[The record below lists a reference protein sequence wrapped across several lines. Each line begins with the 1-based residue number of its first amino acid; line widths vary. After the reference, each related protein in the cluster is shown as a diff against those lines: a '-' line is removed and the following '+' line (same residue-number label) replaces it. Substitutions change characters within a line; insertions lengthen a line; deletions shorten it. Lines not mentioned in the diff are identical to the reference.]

1 MRWINATI
9 PGMLQSSV
17 ALRSSVAAAAL
28 LAGLLVRAAAAPPA
42 GSAQA
47 DDGPEGVVNYTRV
60 DATVACAGATPP
72 EAMADLKARGFAAVV
87 NFRTAGERG
96 ASVDA
101 GKTAAEAAGLK
112 YFHLPFRQ
120 PSAQIV
126 ETFLDTVSEPSNQ
139 PVYVHCGSANRV
151 GAMWLIKRVKLD
163 GWAVDRA
170 LAEAETIGLRS
181 KALREFA
188 LDYVRDGA

>member
-1 MRWINATI
+1 
-9 PGMLQSSV
+9 MLKSSV
-17 ALRSSVAAAAL
+17 TLRSSAFTAAL
-28 LAGLLVRAAAAPPA
+28 VAGALVCAGAPAASRSAAPPA
-42 GSAQA
+42 GPAQA

-72 EAMADLKARGFAAVV
+72 EAMANLKARGFAAVV

-101 GKTAAEAAGLK
+101 GKAAAEAAGLK

-139 PVYVHCGSANRV
+139 PVYIHCGSANRV
-151 GAMWLIKRVKLD
+151 GALWLIKRVKLD

-188 LDYVRDGA
+188 LGYVQNGA

>member
-1 MRWINATI
+1 M
-9 PGMLQSSV
+9 PKSSV
-17 ALRSSVAAAAL
+17 TLRSSAFTAAL
-28 LAGLLVRAAAAPPA
+28 VAGALVCAGASAATRSAAAAPPA
-42 GSAQA
+42 GPAQT

-72 EAMADLKARGFAAVV
+72 EAMAGLKARGFSAVV

-101 GKTAAEAAGLK
+101 GRAAAEAAGLK

-139 PVYVHCGSANRV
+139 PVYIHCGSANRV
-151 GAMWLIKRVKLD
+151 GALWLIKRVKLD

-188 LDYVRDGA
+188 LDYVNSPC

>member
-1 MRWINATI
+1 M
-9 PGMLQSSV
+9 PKSSV
-17 ALRSSVAAAAL
+17 TLRSSAFTAAVVAGVLVCAGAPAAS
-28 LAGLLVRAAAAPPA
+28 RAAAAAPAA

-47 DDGPEGVVNYTRV
+47 DDGPEGVINYTRV

-72 EAMADLKARGFAAVV
+72 EAMAVLKARGFAAVV

-139 PVYVHCGSANRV
+139 PVYIHCGSANRV
-151 GAMWLIKRVKLD
+151 GALWLIKRVKLD

-170 LAEAETIGLRS
+170 LAEAEAIGLRS

-188 LDYVRDGA
+188 LDYVNSPC